1 MQFALA
7 GMKGY
12 FSFERAFKII
22 HSNSNLHTF
31 SSLMGLRLQIG
42 RSIYIDCHRR
52 KEWCTLRRFPLTCFK
67 MQNRRR
73 YLIIKHLGSILLLR
87 KGLFIVHVHDF
98 ILDQINYTD
107 GTNCLPVIETLSS
120 HTLWR
125 VSHLDL
131 PSVCVT
137 VEGPVLCLFLD
148 LYHSCGRLV
157 ICHALLM
164 IHRNEWNSRKQ
175 HI

>member
-1 MQFALA
+1 
-7 GMKGY
+7 
-12 FSFERAFKII
+12 
-22 HSNSNLHTF
+22 
-31 SSLMGLRLQIG
+31 
-42 RSIYIDCHRR
+42 
-52 KEWCTLRRFPLTCFK
+52 

-73 YLIIKHLGSILLLR
+73 YFIIKHLGSILLLR
-87 KGLFIVHVHDF
+87 KELFIVHVHDF

-137 VEGPVLCLFLD
+137 IEGPVLCLFLD
-148 LYHSCGRLV
+148 LYHSCGRPV
-157 ICHALLM
+157 NCHALLM
-164 IHRNEWNSRKQ
+164 IHRNE
-175 HI
+175 